1 MKRLL
6 IVLCVICSI
15 SITQYG
21 NAKEYMTNNEN
32 VNVEFSMQNDWEDL
46 GTILAYYVSGRDVRY
61 SYAQL
66 YVKVVSGKTF
76 YKIKLTTGYD
86 INEEYAVSKNPRYN
100 PNGTEWYQKYTHM
113 AGNEYYFNL

>member
-6 IVLCVICSI
+6 IVLCVISSI

-32 VNVEFSMQNDWEDL
+32 VNVELSTQNDWEDL
-46 GTILAYYVSGRDVRY
+46 GTIRAYYALGRNVQY
-61 SYAQL
+61 AYAQL
-66 YVKVVSGKTF
+66 YVKVVSGNTF

-86 INEEYAVSKNPRYN
+86 RNEEYAVSKNPQYN

-113 AGNEYYFNL
+113 AGNMYYFNI